1 MADDSIFNRGMALLM
16 AAYPDYDCSP
26 ATMDIYR
33 EFLSHLS
40 NLDFERAVKTH
51 ISKCKWF
58 PKVSELL
65 DVIRAQRPTAID
77 AWNFL
82 LKAAET
88 GAKPEMDGP
97 TAAGLKAIGGW
108 TYLCYTDCDKLS
120 FSFKLFAEAFQRTQD
135 QQEVGQAAI
144 ERQTQGLLEEKP

>member
-65 DVIRAQRPTAID
+65 DVIRAQRSTAID

-88 GAKPEMDGP
+88 GVKPEMDGP
-97 TAAGLKAIGGW
+97 TAAALEAAGGW
-108 TYLCYTDCDKLS
+108 HY
-120 FSFKLFAEAFQRTQD
+120 FSFTPYEQLHYIFKKFQEAYDRGLD
-135 QQEVGQAAI
+135 RQEIGQAAI
-144 ERQTQGLLEEKP
+144 EHQPKGLLEG

>member
-82 LKAAET
+82 LKAAER
-88 GAKPEMDGP
+88 GWKPVEMDK
-97 TAAGLKAIGGW
+97 AMVAGLEAVGGW
-108 TYLCYTDCDKLS
+108 EKFSYTPFNDLGYAYTR
-120 FSFKLFAEAFQRTQD
+120 F
-135 QQEVGQAAI
+135 
-144 ERQTQGLLEEKP
+144 